1 MMTPIRAAICG
12 SLLALLTAC
21 GSGSAPQSADSPA
34 GDVGEGGAQSGGAE
48 PAVLNVY
55 NWSDY
60 IDPSVLED
68 FTAETGIRVTYDVFD
83 SNEMLE
89 TKLFAGRSGYDL
101 VVPGAAFLARQI
113 QAGVYQPLNPQWL
126 ENRKNLDPVLTERV
140 AAFDPDNRYS
150 VTHLWGTTGFGFN
163 AEAIAARM
171 PDAPVDSWR
180 LIFDPDVVSRF
191 ADCGVTLLDAPSEV
205 VGSVLLY
212 LGKDANSAKAEDLAA
227 AEAVL
232 QSIRPY
238 VRNFDSSRY
247 IEDLANGETCL
258 ALGWSGDILQAKRR
272 ATEAGKSLTVEYRIP
287 EEGALLFFD
296 QLAIP
301 ADAAHPRNAH
311 RFIDFLLRPQIAA
324 RNSNFVRYA
333 NSNLASR
340 DLLAPQVANDRG
352 IYPPESIMARTA
364 VDLPK
369 DLRHTRELTRL
380 YTRVKAGRP

>member
-1 MMTPIRAAICG
+1 LSEG
-12 SLLALLTAC
+12 L
-21 GSGSAPQSADSPA
+21 D
-34 GDVGEGGAQSGGAE
+34 GEPS
-48 PAVLNVY
+48 VLNVY

-60 IDPSVLED
+60 IDPSVIEA
-68 FTAETGIRVTYDVFD
+68 FTEETGIRVTYDVFD
-83 SNEMLE
+83 SNEILE
-89 TKLFAGRSGYDL
+89 TKLLAGRSGYDL
-101 VVPGAAFLARQI
+101 VVPGAAFLSRQI
-113 QAGVYQPLNPQWL
+113 EAGVYQPLNPDWL
-126 ENRKNLDPVLTERV
+126 SNRVNLDPVLTDRV
-140 AAFDPDNRYS
+140 AAFDPENRYS

-171 PDAPVDSWR
+171 PEAPVDSWR
-180 LIFDPDVVSRF
+180 LIFDPEVVSRF

-212 LGKDANSAKAEDLAA
+212 LGKDANSSKPEDLAA

-232 QSIRPY
+232 KAIRPY
-238 VRNFDSSRY
+238 IRNFDSSRY

-272 ATEAGKSLTVEYRIP
+272 AVEAGKKFTVQYRIP

-301 ADAAHPRNAH
+301 ADAEHPRNAH
-311 RFIDFLLRPQIAA
+311 RFIDFLLRPENAA
-324 RNSNFVRYA
+324 KNSNFVRYA

-340 DLLAPQVANDRG
+340 AQLAPEVANDRG
-352 IYPPESIMARTA
+352 IYPPDAIMARTA

-380 YTRVKAGRP
+380 YTRVKSGRP

>member
-1 MMTPIRAAICG
+1 MTRLARAAIGC
-12 SLLALLTAC
+12 SLLWLLQAC
-21 GSGSAPQSADSPA
+21 GGGERPQNTAASADNTA
-34 GDVGEGGAQSGGAE
+34 AE
-48 PAVLNVY
+48 PAVLNIY

-60 IDPSVLED
+60 IDPVVIEE

-89 TKLFAGRSGYDL
+89 TKLLAGSSGYDL

-113 QAGVYQPLNPQWL
+113 QTGVYQPLNTDWL
-126 ENRKNLDPVLTERV
+126 PNRVNLDPILTERV
-140 AAFDPDNRYS
+140 AAFDPGNQYS

-163 AEAIAARM
+163 AEAIKARL
-171 PDAPVDSWR
+171 PDAPLDSWR
-180 LIFDPDVVSRF
+180 MIFDPEIVAKF

-212 LGKDANSAKAEDLAA
+212 LGKDANSAQTEDLAA

-232 QSIRPY
+232 AAIRPY
-238 VRNFDSSRY
+238 IRNFDSSRY

-272 ATEAGKSLTVEYRIP
+272 AVEAGKRFTIEYRIP
-287 EEGALLFFD
+287 AEGALLFFD

-301 ADAAHPRNAH
+301 ADAKHPRNAH
-311 RFIDFLLRPQIAA
+311 RFIDFLLRPEIAA
-324 RNSNFVRYA
+324 KNSNFVRYA
-333 NSNLASR
+333 NSNAASR
-340 DLLAPQVANDRG
+340 SLLAPEVAADRG
-352 IYPPESIMARTA
+352 IYPPADIMARTA

-380 YTRVKAGRP
+380 YTRVKAGR

>member
-1 MMTPIRAAICG
+1 MMSRIRAALGG
-12 SLLALLTAC
+12 SLLILLTAC
-21 GSGSAPQSADSPA
+21 GSGSPPEERTGS
-34 GDVGEGGAQSGGAE
+34 GEGREGE
-48 PAVLNVY
+48 PPVLNVY

-60 IDPSVLED
+60 IDPSVIEA
-68 FTAETGIRVTYDVFD
+68 FTEETGIRVTYDVFD
-83 SNEMLE
+83 SNEILE
-89 TKLFAGRSGYDL
+89 TKLLAGRSGYDL

-113 QAGVYQPLNPQWL
+113 QAGVYQPLNPDWL
-126 ENRKNLDPVLTERV
+126 PNRVNLDPVLTDRV
-140 AAFDPDNRYS
+140 AAFDPENRYS

-163 AEAIAARM
+163 AEAIEARM

-180 LIFDPDVVSRF
+180 LIFDPEVVSRF

-212 LGKDANSAKAEDLAA
+212 LGKDANSAKPEDLAA

-232 QSIRPY
+232 KAIRPH

-272 ATEAGKSLTVEYRIP
+272 AEEAGKKFTVQYRIP

-301 ADAAHPRNAH
+301 ADAEHPRNAH
-311 RFIDFLLRPQIAA
+311 RFIDFLLQPENAA
-324 RNSNFVRYA
+324 KNSNFVRYA

-340 DLLAPQVANDRG
+340 AQLAPEVANDRG
-352 IYPPESIMARTA
+352 IYPPDAIMARTA

-380 YTRVKAGRP
+380 YTRVKSGRP

>member
-1 MMTPIRAAICG
+1 MTTLARVAIGC
-12 SLLALLTAC
+12 SLLWLLQGC
-21 GSGSAPQSADSPA
+21 GGVERPQDAASSSAEAA
-34 GDVGEGGAQSGGAE
+34 AE
-48 PAVLNVY
+48 PTVLNIY

-60 IDPSVLED
+60 IDPAVIEE

-89 TKLFAGRSGYDL
+89 TKLLAGRSGYDL
-101 VVPGAAFLARQI
+101 VVPGASFLARQI
-113 QAGVYQPLNPQWL
+113 ETGVYQPLNPEWL
-126 ENRKNLDPVLTERV
+126 PNLVNLDPELTAKV
-140 AAFDPDNRYS
+140 AAFDPGNRYS
-150 VTHLWGTTGFGFN
+150 VNHLWGTTGFGFN
-163 AEAIAARM
+163 AEAIQARL
-171 PDAPVDSWR
+171 PDAPLDSWR
-180 LIFDPDVVSRF
+180 MIFDPKIVSKF

-212 LGKDANSAKAEDLAA
+212 LGKDANSADPQDLAA

-232 QSIRPY
+232 AAIRPY
-238 VRNFDSSRY
+238 IRNFDSSRY
-247 IEDLANGETCL
+247 IDDLANGETCL

-272 ATEAGKSLTVEYRIP
+272 ATEAGKTFSIEYRIP

-311 RFIDFLLRPQIAA
+311 RFIDFLLRPDVAA
-324 RNSNFVRYA
+324 KNSNFVRYA
-333 NSNLASR
+333 NSNTASR
-340 DLLAPQVANDRG
+340 SLLAAEVAADRG
-352 IYPPESIMARTA
+352 IYPPAEIISRTA

-380 YTRVKAGRP
+380 YTRVKAGR

>member
-1 MMTPIRAAICG
+1 MMSRVRVALGG
-12 SLLALLTAC
+12 SLLILLTAC
-21 GSGSAPQSADSPA
+21 GSGSPPEPRTDLSEGLD
-34 GDVGEGGAQSGGAE
+34 GEPS
-48 PAVLNVY
+48 VLNVY

-60 IDPSVLED
+60 IDPSVIEA
-68 FTAETGIRVTYDVFD
+68 FTEETGIRVTYDVFD
-83 SNEMLE
+83 SNEILE
-89 TKLFAGRSGYDL
+89 TKLLAGRSGYDL
-101 VVPGAAFLARQI
+101 VVPGAAFLSRQI
-113 QAGVYQPLNPQWL
+113 EAGVYQPLNPDWL
-126 ENRKNLDPVLTERV
+126 SNRVNLDPVLTARV
-140 AAFDPDNRYS
+140 AAFDPENRYS

-171 PDAPVDSWR
+171 PEAPVDSWR
-180 LIFDPDVVSRF
+180 LIFDPEVVSRF

-212 LGKDANSAKAEDLAA
+212 LGKDANSSKPEDLAA

-232 QSIRPY
+232 KAIRPY
-238 VRNFDSSRY
+238 IRNFDSSRY

-272 ATEAGKSLTVEYRIP
+272 AVEAGKKFTVQYRIP

-301 ADAAHPRNAH
+301 ADAEHPRNAH
-311 RFIDFLLRPQIAA
+311 RFIDFLLRPENAA
-324 RNSNFVRYA
+324 KNSNFVRYA

-340 DLLAPQVANDRG
+340 AQLAPEVANDRG
-352 IYPPESIMARTA
+352 IYPPDAIMARTA

-380 YTRVKAGRP
+380 YTRVKSGRP

>member
-1 MMTPIRAAICG
+1 MMTRSRVAISC
-12 SLLALLTAC
+12 SLLWLLQAC
-21 GSGSAPQSADSPA
+21 GSSESPQNGAVQAD
-34 GDVGEGGAQSGGAE
+34 GAAEE

-60 IDPSVLED
+60 IDPTVID
-68 FTAETGIRVTYDVFD
+68 AFTAETGIRVTYDVFD

-89 TKLFAGRSGYDL
+89 TKLLAGRSGYDL

-113 QAGVYQPLNPQWL
+113 ETGVYQPLNPDWL
-126 ENRKNLDPVLTERV
+126 PNRVNLDPVLTERV
-140 AAFDPDNRYS
+140 AAFDPGNRYS

-163 AEAIAARM
+163 AEAIQARM
-171 PDAPVDSWR
+171 PDAPLDSWR
-180 LIFDPDVVSRF
+180 MLFDPQVVSRF

-212 LGKDANSAKAEDLAA
+212 LGKDANSAAPADLAA

-232 QSIRPY
+232 AAIRPY

-258 ALGWSGDILQAKRR
+258 ALGWSGDILQAKSR
-272 ATEAGKSLTVEYRIP
+272 AAEVGKAFSIEYRIP
-287 EEGALLFFD
+287 QEGALLFFD

-301 ADAAHPRNAH
+301 ADARHPRNAH
-311 RFIDFLLRPQIAA
+311 RFIDFLLRPEIAA
-324 RNSNFVRYA
+324 LNSNFVRYA
-333 NSNLASR
+333 NSNSASR
-340 DLLAPQVANDRG
+340 SMLAPEVATDRG
-352 IYPPESIMARTA
+352 IYPPSEIMTRTA

-380 YTRVKAGRP
+380 YTRVKAGR

>member
-1 MMTPIRAAICG
+1 MMSRIRAALGG
-12 SLLALLTAC
+12 SLLILLTAC
-21 GSGSAPQSADSPA
+21 GSGSPPEERTGS
-34 GDVGEGGAQSGGAE
+34 GEGREGE
-48 PAVLNVY
+48 PPVLNVY

-60 IDPSVLED
+60 IDPSVIEA
-68 FTAETGIRVTYDVFD
+68 FTEATGIRVTYDVFD
-83 SNEMLE
+83 SNEILE
-89 TKLFAGRSGYDL
+89 TKLLAGRSGYDL

-113 QAGVYQPLNPQWL
+113 QAGVYQPLNPDWL
-126 ENRKNLDPVLTERV
+126 PNRVNLDPVLTDRV
-140 AAFDPDNRYS
+140 AAFDPENRYS

-163 AEAIAARM
+163 AEAIEARM

-180 LIFDPDVVSRF
+180 LIFDPEVVSRF

-212 LGKDANSAKAEDLAA
+212 LGKDANSAKPEDLAA

-232 QSIRPY
+232 KAIRPH

-272 ATEAGKSLTVEYRIP
+272 AEEAGKKFTVQYRIP

-301 ADAAHPRNAH
+301 ADAEHPRNAH
-311 RFIDFLLRPQIAA
+311 RFIDFLLQPENAA
-324 RNSNFVRYA
+324 KNSNFVRYA

-340 DLLAPQVANDRG
+340 AQLAPEVANDRG
-352 IYPPESIMARTA
+352 IYPPDAIMARTA

-380 YTRVKAGRP
+380 YTRVKSGRP